1 VIDAVI
7 TAGGRLP
14 SALATRFG
22 TDIKACVKF
31 GGESMLARTV
41 AALRGVRAVD
51 RIAVVGADA
60 ARSEADV
67 DEFIIE
73 KATGEDNLLAALGAA
88 QGDRTLYC
96 ASDMP
101 FVSARALTDLL
112 ERSPEPA
119 CVVYPIYTRDEFNSA
134 YPDGRT
140 SFATLADGAWTG
152 ASAFV
157 VRARTLLKHE
167 RAITRSF
174 GARKSLTALAALF
187 GPALM
192 IAYLRGALRIGDV
205 EARASKLLG
214 GPVIAL
220 RGTDPALAFD
230 CDEATDFSYAE
241 ALLARTA
248 L

>member
-1 VIDAVI
+1 MGPAVRNAGRVIDAVI

-119 CVVYPIYTRDEFNSA
+119 CVVYPI
-134 YPDGRT
+134 
-140 SFATLADGAWTG
+140 
-152 ASAFV
+152 FV